1 MKVAIVNNPG
11 TVGKTT
17 IAAHL
22 LAPRIPGA
30 SIIAIEDVN
39 QTVAN
44 LGLQVDRMEGDAF
57 RAMFKK
63 LMLLDDAIID
73 VGASNIRLFLQGMV
87 KFDES
92 HEEFDYF
99 VVPLTSG
106 TKEQIETIGMI
117 GTLAD
122 FGIPAEKIRL
132 VFNRVNKDVE
142 EEFGHVFR
150 HVAKE
155 RNAIANPA
163 AAIYES
169 ELFSALAVKKLTIEA
184 LIADQTDYKGL
195 LRDNRDAS
203 DKDRNYWGDMFG
215 LRSLARSVQRNL
227 DAVFVVLFQ

>member
-22 LAPRIPGA
+22 LAPRMPGA

-44 LGLQVDRMEGDAF
+44 LGLEVDRMEGDAF

-63 LMLLDDAIID
+63 LMLLDDAIVD

-92 HEEFDYF
+92 HMEFDYF

-150 HVAKE
+150 YVAKE
-155 RNAIANPA
+155 QNAIANPA
-163 AAIYES
+163 AAIYEN

-184 LIADQTDYKGL
+184 LLADQTDYKAL
-195 LRDNRDAS
+195 LRNKEAS
-203 DKDRNYWGDMFG
+203 EKERNYWGDMFG
-215 LRSLARSVQRNL
+215 LRALAKSVQRNL
-227 DAVFVVLFQ
+227 DAVFIETFK